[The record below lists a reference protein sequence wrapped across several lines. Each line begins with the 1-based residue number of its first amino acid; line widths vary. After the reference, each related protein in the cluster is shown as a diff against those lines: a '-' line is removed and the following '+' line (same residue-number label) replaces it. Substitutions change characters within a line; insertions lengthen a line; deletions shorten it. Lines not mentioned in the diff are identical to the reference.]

1 MRLDKFL
8 KVSKAMKR
16 RTVSKELADQGRIS
30 INDKIVKPAHE
41 VKVGD
46 LINVGFGNRQLTI
59 RVLSIEISKTK
70 TNAQPM
76 FEIVTIGEMKDL
88 PNQKE

>member
-30 INDKIVKPAHE
+30 VNGKIAKPSYE

-46 LINVGFGNRQLTI
+46 LINVGFGQRQMII
-59 RVLSIEISKTK
+59 RVLSIDLPKGKNTGESL
-70 TNAQPM
+70 
-76 FEIVTIGEMKDL
+76 FEIVTIDDTNHL
-88 PNQKE
+88 SNL